1 MSKCKTV
8 FFIWFHGQ
16 AVKTSPSHGE
26 NRGSIPLGTVHT
38 RSEKISF
45 FVKINKLLSLYF
57 VSAFQIHCPRTVKNA
72 LILAARCASCI
83 CMAYFFCAP
92 LHLHSVPVGAGDLS
106 DGGLIPTTDTDLF
119 LATCRGGSH
128 LTSDVRP
135 AGDLCHKKGCT

>member
-1 MSKCKTV
+1 MSECKTV

-45 FVKINKLLSLYF
+45 FVKINKLLNLYF

-72 LILAARCASCI
+72 PHSC
-83 CMAYFFCAP
+83 CEVCVM
-92 LHLHSVPVGAGDLS
+92 HLHGILLLRTSASTLRSGRRRR
-106 DGGLIPTTDTDLF
+106 LIRWGID
-119 LATCRGGSH
+119 SH
-128 LTSDVRP
+128 
-135 AGDLCHKKGCT
+135 H